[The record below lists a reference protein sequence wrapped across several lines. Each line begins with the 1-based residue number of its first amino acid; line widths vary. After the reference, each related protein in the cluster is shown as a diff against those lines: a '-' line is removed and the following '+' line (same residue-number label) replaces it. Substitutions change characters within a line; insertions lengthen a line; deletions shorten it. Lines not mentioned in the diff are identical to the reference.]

1 MRELKL
7 SNHEQL
13 FNISIIRSYD
23 PTEFSKAFDKIDHN
37 ILIRKVAGVSVDG
50 SLLRWFESYVVDR
63 TQAIVY

>member
-37 ILIRKVAGVSVDG
+37 ILIRKSCWGQCGWQS
-50 SLLRWFESYVVDR
+50 S
-63 TQAIVY
+63 